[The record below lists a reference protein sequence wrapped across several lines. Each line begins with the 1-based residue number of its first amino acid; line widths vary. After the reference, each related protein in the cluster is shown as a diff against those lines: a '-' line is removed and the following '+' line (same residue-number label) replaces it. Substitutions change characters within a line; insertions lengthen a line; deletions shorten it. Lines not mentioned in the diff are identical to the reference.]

1 MKNKGDNFSRRLNA
15 TRAFGFLGE
24 NESSFHVKKA
34 VEHFDRNNGRQI
46 RNGDCSIIEALQNSL

>member
-34 VEHFDRNNGRQI
+34 VEHFDRNNAAKLETGTAQ
-46 RNGDCSIIEALQNSL
+46 